1 MRSLPLNQ
9 KSLPE
14 KHNLVFEDLG
24 YFIHHSTAAKNT
36 LLLITGQLFL
46 NLRSPSHEFLLT
58 LLAVSRNLLAL
69 AGLLSF
75 NKGLLT
81 AVMQLQAAN

>member
-9 KSLPE
+9 KSLSE

-24 YFIHHSTAAKNT
+24 YFIHYSTAAKNT
-36 LLLITGQLFL
+36 LLLITGQLLCFL

-58 LLAVSRNLLAL
+58 LLAVSTNLLAL
-69 AGLLSF
+69 AGLLSLIRGF
-75 NKGLLT
+75 WLL
-81 AVMQLQAAN
+81 